1 MPVFVFALTLLASS
15 SIASI
20 RSVLAT
26 FSLVDFA
33 SASLP
38 TRSLT
43 LAVYVAFGSLVLN
56 STSYL
61 PSFTTAVWLS
71 PVLDVT
77 VTICPSSTL
86 STVPVIF

>member
-1 MPVFVFALTLLASS
+1 MPVLVFALTTLASL

-20 RSVLAT
+20 RSVAT
-26 FSLVDFA
+26 FSLADVA
-33 SASLP
+33 CASLP

-43 LAVYVAFGSLVLN
+43 FAVYVAFGSLVLN

-61 PSFTTAVWLS
+61 PSTTLAVWLS

>member
-1 MPVFVFALTLLASS
+1 MLASS
-15 SIASI
+15 SVASI
-20 RSVLAT
+20 RSVAT
-26 FSLVDFA
+26 FILADDA
-33 SASLP
+33 CASLP

-43 LAVYVAFGSLVLN
+43 FAVYVAFGSLVLN

-61 PSFTTAVWLS
+61 PSTTLAVWLS
-71 PVLDVT
+71 PVLDVI